1 VDAHVQGQHLSVA
14 ALRRAAASAVAA
26 PLLVACGASAVSA
39 PAPAASPSAPSASGL
54 GPVVF
59 LEDDAERAI
68 EAAKR
73 TGKLLFVDAW
83 APWCHSCLSMRAF
96 VLGDPKLAALDDRF
110 VWLAVDTEKDAN
122 AAFVA
127 RYPNQVYPTLWV
139 VDPRTGAV
147 VLEWPGTATASELA
161 SLLDAVAI
169 VARAGDMQNV
179 PEGGRGRFDA
189 AFLAANQLAAMG
201 DAKAAAAAY
210 AALLERLPEGS
221 PLAPR
226 ATEGAVSALS
236 SIEDHARCSE
246 VAAARGPRLAPG
258 TSRATVLAAG
268 LACARDAKR
277 ASDVA
282 TLEAAASHAANDP
295 DPRVLTDD
303 RSALFEE
310 LVATRKEAGD
320 AEGARRAAEAWAAFL
335 DAAASK
341 AKTPAARAVFD
352 AHRLLA
358 YVELGHAERALP
370 VLTQSERDFP
380 DDYNP
385 PARLAR
391 ALFELGRFDE
401 ARAACARAAARV
413 YGPRALRVLL
423 LAADVAHAQKDAA
436 AERAAL
442 DDALAR
448 TKAAQLTKAQQKL
461 RREVLARRRLL
472 DGP

>member
-147 VLEWPGTATASELA
+147 VLEWPGTATIDELA
-161 SLLDAVAI
+161 SLLGAVAT
-169 VARAGDMQNV
+169 VARASGGEGD
-179 PEGGRGRFDA
+179 ERHLEA
-189 AFLAANQLAAMG
+189 AFLAANQRAARG
-201 DAKAAAAAY
+201 DEKAAAAAY
-210 AALLERLPEGS
+210 VALLERLPEGS
-221 PLAPR
+221 PLAAR
-226 ATEGAVSALS
+226 VTEGAVSALAS
-236 SIEDHARCSE
+236 ALEPARCAE

-341 AKTPAARAVFD
+341 AKAPAARAVFD

-370 VLTQSERDFP
+370 MLTQSERDFP

-423 LAADVAHAQKDAA
+423 LAADDAHAQKDAA